1 MNDFSRDS
9 ISWMFCLLSK
19 VFCTT
24 NLMKF
29 PIWNLDRDYA
39 VFPLQE
45 PARANVG
52 NAFSVNWIY
61 TKVVSYRQYGCPLE
75 KKVAKKILIERYTE
89 RPIRLRECMVSEGK
103 FMYKEVMKIEN
114 MTICIYILPSFFMS
128 ETSSIFLHKASL
140 SYLI

>member
-1 MNDFSRDS
+1 MVAH
-9 ISWMFCLLSK
+9 WK
-19 VFCTT
+19 
-24 NLMKF
+24 
-29 PIWNLDRDYA
+29 
-39 VFPLQE
+39 
-45 PARANVG
+45 
-52 NAFSVNWIY
+52 
-61 TKVVSYRQYGCPLE
+61 